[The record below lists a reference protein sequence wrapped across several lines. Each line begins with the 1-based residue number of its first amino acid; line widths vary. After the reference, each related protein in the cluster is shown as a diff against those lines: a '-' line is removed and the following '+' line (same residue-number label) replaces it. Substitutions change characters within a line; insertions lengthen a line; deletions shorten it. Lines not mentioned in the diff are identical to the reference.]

1 MSKENNQ
8 MPEANERLNPF
19 KLINKVE
26 ELPPELKDEVMAT
39 INSALLIA
47 DVGKLFSIDMARTA
61 GKMADPT
68 PPKDDL

>member
-1 MSKENNQ
+1 

-19 KLINKVE
+19 KLINNVE

-39 INSALLIA
+39 INSALLIT
-47 DVGKLFSIDMARTA
+47 DVGKLFSIDMAHTA
-61 GKMADPT
+61 GKMVDPT